1 MMNINKKSVLKYAD
15 AYNKQYKAHDERIEV
30 ETKRLLKK
38 QRYLKQKELVRIGM
52 WKSKRP
58 KRHYESEENDDLTVK
73 EITLFSFNT
82 KSEKARIKS
91 LLVLKGVSWV
101 VASVILHFA
110 FPSKYAIWDFRVME
124 SLGWENR
131 YDFNSWQKYCN
142 RIRAIS
148 KKYNLSVR
156 TVEKALWKYSKEKQK
171 QLCREVRFHMEC
183 YHCPI

>member
-1 MMNINKKSVLKYAD
+1 MMNVSKKNILMYAEKYD
-15 AYNKQYKAHDERIEV
+15 KQYKGSYGEEV
-30 ETKRLLKK
+30 EKEMKALFKK
-38 QRYLKQKELVRIGM
+38 QRYLMRGHLIEIGR

-58 KRHYESEENDDLTVK
+58 TEHYKSQENDDLTVK
-73 EITLFSFNT
+73 EITWFSFNT

-91 LLVLKGVSWV
+91 LLVLKGVSWA

-142 RIRAIS
+142 RIRGIS

-156 TVEKALWKYSKEKQK
+156 TVEKALWKYSKENQK
-171 QLCREVRFHMEC
+171 
-183 YHCPI
+183 